1 MDDIKK
7 ILVALAVTSYSEGI
21 FNYAVKIAQKFNA
34 EMIVGSI
41 INSRDISAIGMV
53 ASMGYKVDAEHYVK
67 GVKTEREKMLDRFL
81 ANSSFDRKKIRT
93 IFKVGNPIDELL
105 KLIVKENV
113 DMIVMGAKGRSDL
126 EHVFI
131 GSVAD
136 KLFRRSPVPVISYRD
151 EKNAERLRNRIKLT

>member
-7 ILVALAVTSYSEGI
+7 ILVALAFSSYSEGI

-67 GVKTEREKMLDRFL
+67 EVKADRKKMLDRFL
-81 ANSSFDRKKIRT
+81 ADSSFDRKKIRA

-105 KLIVKENV
+105 KLIVKENI
-113 DMIVMGAKGRSDL
+113 DMIVMGVKGRSNL

-131 GSVAD
+131 GSVAE
-136 KLFRRSPVPVISYRD
+136 KLFRRSPVPVISFRD
-151 EKNAERLRNRIKLT
+151 KKSSKGLRQKIKLT